1 MHKCEQLSLNDVAG
15 LLNISKSAAQSY
27 LKRAV
32 NKINSEMQCN
42 LFYKFCYT
50 NDTLLR

>member
-32 NKINSEMQCN
+32 NKINSEMQCVFIN
-42 LFYKFCYT
+42 FAIRMIHY
-50 NDTLLR
+50 